1 MQTRNDSLADEA
13 WLRTV
18 PRVLDLPA
26 PQAHRRARCRVDSA
40 ALIERETH
48 EQARPSSE
56 SAEAKLICF
65 VSSRPGA
72 A

>member
-1 MQTRNDSLADEA
+1 
-13 WLRTV
+13 
-18 PRVLDLPA
+18 
-26 PQAHRRARCRVDSA
+26 VDGA

-56 SAEAKLICF
+56 SAEAKAFCF